1 MSEKINES
9 CAIKEMPE
17 ELRPREK
24 MQKFGLPH
32 LSDAELMAIVL
43 RTGNGKQN
51 AIELSQTIIL
61 KFTNLKNL
69 SNASIEELSEVHGI
83 GLAKA
88 TQIKASF
95 ELGRRMSIY
104 NAMEKPIISNGEDA
118 ANLLMETF
126 RYKAEENLGII
137 LLNAKNK
144 LIRFE
149 VIHKGSLDSTMA
161 KAPEIFRA
169 AITGLAKSVI
179 IFHNHPSG
187 DPNPSEADIET
198 TFKLIHSGS
207 IIGINVI
214 DHIIIGDG
222 TFVSLKSKGYI

>member
-1 MSEKINES
+1 
-9 CAIKEMPE
+9 
-17 ELRPREK
+17 
-24 MQKFGLPH
+24 
-32 LSDAELMAIVL
+32 
-43 RTGNGKQN
+43 
-51 AIELSQTIIL
+51 
-61 KFTNLKNL
+61 
-69 SNASIEELSEVHGI
+69 
-83 GLAKA
+83 
-88 TQIKASF
+88 
-95 ELGRRMSIY
+95 
-104 NAMEKPIISNGEDA
+104 
-118 ANLLMETF
+118 
-126 RYKAEENLGII
+126 
-137 LLNAKNK
+137 
-144 LIRFE
+144 
-149 VIHKGSLDSTMA
+149 MA